1 MGLLDT
7 LKDLLGMRDT
17 VDANRDN
24 EMDAKDTA
32 SGFEQFSDTDKDQ
45 PVDMTGASD
54 WSDTIDTDKDTKL
67 SVDDIGATL
76 DEKTDRK

>member
-54 WSDTIDTDKDTKL
+54 WSDTTDTNKDTKL